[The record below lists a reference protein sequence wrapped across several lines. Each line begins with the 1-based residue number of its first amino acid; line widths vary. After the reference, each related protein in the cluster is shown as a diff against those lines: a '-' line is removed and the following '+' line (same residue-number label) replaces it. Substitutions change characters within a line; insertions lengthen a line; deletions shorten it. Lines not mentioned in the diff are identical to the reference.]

1 MISDFNFAGVGVGMV
16 LFSMLLSSYY
26 SVVMSWAM
34 LYLGSSFS
42 SQLPWTHCNN
52 TWNTE
57 FCHQG
62 ASLRIIDGHCHKF
75 AIGERKEG

>member
-62 ASLRIIDGHCHKF
+62 ASLRIIDGHCQ
-75 AIGERKEG
+75 

>member
-1 MISDFNFAGVGVGMV
+1 MIKNLYFAGVGVGMA

-57 FCHQG
+57 FCRQG
-62 ASLRIIDGHCHKF
+62 ASHCLKSTK
-75 AIGERKEG
+75 RKANDR